1 MPEMQRDL
9 QHARTAVAPAATASA
24 TKAPTVTSMTLD
36 PATRKVFI
44 GLMLGMLVAS
54 ISQTIVSPAMPI
66 IVAELGGMEH
76 YSWLATAAMLVSA
89 VVVPIVGKLSD
100 LYGRRG
106 FYIAGLSVFMLGSV
120 LSGFAQDFWWLV
132 GARAVQGLGM
142 GALMTLSQTVIGDII
157 PPRQRGKYQGLM
169 GAVFGLTSI
178 AGPLAG
184 GAITDAWG
192 WRWLFF
198 ATLPIGVVAM
208 VVIVRFLH
216 VPHVQR
222 RAKIDYAGFVTL
234 SAALVA
240 ILLAT
245 SWGGTTYPWDSVQV
259 LGLLA
264 VGAVLLA
271 AFVPIEMRAEEPVIP
286 LRLFRSSIFT
296 FSNVASFFIATG
308 MFGAIFYIPVYA
320 QGVLGV
326 SATNSGLIIIPMS
339 AAMIGLGIVVG
350 LLITRWGRYKP
361 FIVGGTAV
369 MLFGFYLLTQVHY
382 GSSQLQLT
390 IAMIVI
396 GAGLGGAM
404 QTFTLIVQNAA
415 ERRDLGVATAATQFF
430 RSTGG
435 TVGIAILGTIM
446 TSRLATAIPAHLP
459 PEAADAMP
467 SEGIDAGAVLDPS
480 ALSQLPDAVAVA
492 VRQGLAD
499 ALHDVFVVSIP
510 FIVVAFVAAL
520 LVKSIPLRTT
530 LHRDTPEV
538 AAAATAEAGGADVPE
553 SVETGT
559 RADLDEAGTDD
570 AQGSDDRRVPSGQG
584 ARS

>member
-1 MPEMQRDL
+1 MPDTRADAMP
-9 QHARTAVAPAATASA
+9 HRTTAPLT
-24 TKAPTVTSMTLD
+24 TKLD

-106 FYIAGLSVFMLGSV
+106 FYLGGLAVFMVGSL
-120 LSGFAQDFWWLV
+120 LSGLAQDFWWLV

-157 PPRQRGKYQGLM
+157 PPRQRGKYQGYM

-178 AGPLAG
+178 AGPLVG
-184 GAITDAWG
+184 GSITDAWG

-198 ATLPIGVVAM
+198 ATLPIGVVALAF
-208 VVIVRFLH
+208 IVRFLH
-216 VPHVQR
+216 PPHVQR

-245 SWGGTTYPWDSVQV
+245 SWGGTTYPWDSAQV
-259 LGLLA
+259 VGLFAL
-264 VGAVLLA
+264 GAVLLA
-271 AFVPIEMRAEEPVIP
+271 AFIAVERTAEEPVIP
-286 LRLFRSSIFT
+286 LRLFRNSIFT
-296 FSNVASFFIATG
+296 WSNVASFFVATG

-326 SATNSGLIIIPMS
+326 SATDSGLIIIPMS
-339 AAMIGLGIVVG
+339 AAMIVVGMVVG
-350 LLITRWGRYKP
+350 LLTTRWGRYKP

-369 MLFGFYLLTQVHY
+369 MLVGFWLLTRVHY
-382 GSSQLQLT
+382 GSSGLQLAL
-390 IAMIVI
+390 AMVVI
-396 GAGLGGAM
+396 GAGLGAAQ
-404 QTFTLIVQNAA
+404 QTYTLVVQNAVD
-415 ERRDLGVATAATQFF
+415 RRDLGVATASTQFF

-435 TVGIAILGTIM
+435 TVGIAVLGTIM
-446 TSRLATAIPAHLP
+446 GSRLATSIPAHLP
-459 PEAADAMP
+459 EGAAAALP
-467 SEGIDAGAVLDPS
+467 VEGIDAGAVLDPTVL
-480 ALSQLPDAVAVA
+480 AQLPDVIAVA

-499 ALHDVFVVSIP
+499 ALHDVFLLSIP
-510 FIVVAFVAAL
+510 LVAIALVASL
-520 LVKSIPLRTT
+520 LVKQIPLRQT
-530 LHRDTPEV
+530 LHREAPEV
-538 AAAATAEAGGADVPE
+538 AAAATTEAGGTEVTTPHAQGMVVPE
-553 SVETGT
+553 PEKADSR
-559 RADLDEAGTDD
+559 RA
-570 AQGSDDRRVPSGQG
+570 
-584 ARS
+584 